1 MRRLAWGAALGLLAL
16 LAPVTGARADSAGEL
31 GERLRKATAVLG
43 EMAAGKQD
51 TAIPREMLARAR
63 AIAVFPQVKKG
74 AVIVG
79 GRHGDG
85 VMSVKRAS
93 DGRWS
98 APAFFTVGGGSFGLQ
113 LGGQVIDLVLVV
125 MSDKGVESL
134 LKSETTLGGDVS
146 LTAGPKSLHDAAN
159 TDGSFKA
166 EIFSYARSTGFFAGA
181 SFEGATVQPD
191 GKAIRTLYGAKADS
205 RDVLLGGRYAAPASA
220 QAFVKML
227 TTYSPPPKKR

>member
-1 MRRLAWGAALGLLAL
+1 MRGLAWGTGLGLLAL
-16 LAPVTGARADSAGEL
+16 LGLAEAPRADSAGDL
-31 GERLRKATAVLG
+31 AERLRKATSVLD
-43 EMAAGKQD
+43 EMASGKQD
-51 TAIPREMLARAR
+51 TAIPRDMLARAR
-63 AIAVFPQVKKG
+63 AVAVFPQVKKG

-79 GRHGDG
+79 GRHGEG
-85 VMSVKRAS
+85 VMSVKRGA

-181 SFEGATVQPD
+181 SFEGATVQAD
-191 GKAIRTLYGAKADS
+191 GGAIRTLYGAKADS
-205 RDVLLGGRYAAPASA
+205 RDVLLAGRYAVPASA
-220 QAFVKML
+220 QPFVKVL
-227 TTYSPPPKKR
+227 TTYSPPPRKR